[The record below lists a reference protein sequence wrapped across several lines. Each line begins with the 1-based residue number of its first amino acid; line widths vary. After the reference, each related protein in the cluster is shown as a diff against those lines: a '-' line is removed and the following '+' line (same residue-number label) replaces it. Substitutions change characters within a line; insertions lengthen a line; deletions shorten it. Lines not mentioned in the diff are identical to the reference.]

1 MKKVAVLFGGN
12 SSEKEVSLH
21 TGLAVVEAIKNQ
33 YDVEGINVGSDYTS
47 LHKKLL
53 DTDVV
58 FVALHGGY
66 GEDGRLQKYF
76 EKHNIKYTGSN
87 SKASH
92 IAMDKNRTKLIAK
105 ENGIPILNWLILEDE
120 NDVNAIAIFSEL
132 AAKQEKIK
140 ELDNELKL
148 SIDKI
153 IKLLG

>member
-33 YDVEGINVGSDYTS
+33 YHVEGINIGSDYTS
-47 LHKKLL
+47 LHEKLL

-76 EKHNIKYTGSN
+76 EKWFQNCRSCL
-87 SKASH
+87 
-92 IAMDKNRTKLIAK
+92 RL
-105 ENGIPILNWLILEDE
+105 
-120 NDVNAIAIFSEL
+120 
-132 AAKQEKIK
+132 Q
-140 ELDNELKL
+140 
-148 SIDKI
+148 
-153 IKLLG
+153 